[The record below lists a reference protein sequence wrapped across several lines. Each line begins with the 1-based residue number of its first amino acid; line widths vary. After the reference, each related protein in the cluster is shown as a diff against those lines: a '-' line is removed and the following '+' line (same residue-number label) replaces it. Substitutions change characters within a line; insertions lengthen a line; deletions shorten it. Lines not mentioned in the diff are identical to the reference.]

1 MHGRSFL
8 SWNKIIDNK
17 IHTAVHICNVYT
29 ISKYLVLPVD
39 THYVIVQT
47 MISNTPENEFLY
59 LCYFFNVV
67 VSISLKYKPQKQ
79 QMTEIRAFQFQKKV

>member
-1 MHGRSFL
+1 MYGRSFL

-67 VSISLKYKPQKQ
+67 VSISLKYKLQKQ
-79 QMTEIRAFQFQKKV
+79 